1 MSITQGMTGGGSWSG
16 RRTLRAFPRGPGFT
30 SLGRPN
36 LQLISQMSNTQL
48 LVALALLPLVGPAAG
63 LAPGLAVR
71 GFNIATKP
79 LFWVGVNAYEES
91 ADIRA
96 WRRGEDMSWQL
107 DYKIRPTRLHPFH
120 GNQIGNVVPMIFPYL
135 NFTKTP
141 SSGGGEPGGIPKLHH
156 PPLSMEETGEIL
168 TSAGQI
174 KPTWV
179 PPSKTK
185 SPSRFKKAKYCPP
198 GYYWSRS
205 RRKCLPLEGA
215 NDYRR
220 FKRRYRKKG

>member
-30 SLGRPN
+30 SLGRPS

-48 LVALALLPLVGPAAG
+48 LVALALLPLAGAAG
-63 LAPGLAVR
+63 GLAHGLAVR
-71 GFNIATKP
+71 GLNIATKP

-96 WRRGEDMSWQL
+96 WMRGEDMSWQL
-107 DYKIRPTRLHPFH
+107 DTKIRPVRLHPLW
-120 GNQIGNVVPMIFPYL
+120 GSQIGNVVPFVFPYL

-156 PPLSMEETGEIL
+156 PPLSMEQTGEIL
-168 TSAGQI
+168 SNPGILVEAPSSPRRSTS
-174 KPTWV
+174 K
-179 PPSKTK
+179 K
-185 SPSRFKKAKYCPP
+185 SRKRQCPK
-198 GYYWSRS
+198 GYLRDPRSGKCVWWSEVSLKHQNAWSR
-205 RRKCLPLEGA
+205 
-215 NDYRR
+215 
-220 FKRRYRKKG
+220 